1 MSLKVRGKTSNSRS
15 SKPELSEDQ
24 RQELKEAFEL
34 FDADKTG
41 TIDRHELKVLM
52 RALGFDVK
60 KNDVLKLVH
69 EADNNN
75 NGTISFK
82 LFMDISAHK
91 HFYIH
96 YFSRYRFFINS
107 LIVAEKYSERD
118 PEEEIQKAFKL
129 FDDDES
135 GKITLKNM
143 KRVCRELGEN
153 LGEEELQAMID
164 EFDRDQDGAISPEE
178 FMYSCESI
186 CFSHTMQTGI
196 FTTLF

>member
-1 MSLKVRGKTSNSRS
+1 MALRRGRGRS
-15 SKPELSEDQ
+15 TRPELSEDQ
-24 RQELKEAFEL
+24 RQELREAFEL

-41 TIDRHELKVLM
+41 TIDIHELKVLM

-69 EADNNN
+69 EADNTN
-75 NGTISFK
+75 NGNVNFDLFIEISRLQIEPCYCYEK
-82 LFMDISAHK
+82 WLF
-91 HFYIH
+91 
-96 YFSRYRFFINS
+96 
-107 LIVAEKYSERD
+107 LTVTEKYSERD

-129 FDDDES
+129 FDDDDT

-153 LGEEELQAMID
+153 LSEEELQAMID

-178 FMYSCESI
+178 FM
-186 CFSHTMQTGI
+186 
-196 FTTLF
+196 